1 MLVHRAPTVTELRG
15 EGNAAQVA
23 GDGFPH
29 LEVMLHPVEEKDEA
43 MAAAEHVEPAL
54 EIQGEVATRETV
66 RRFQCGGEGE
76 AAFFMGEEA
85 EEGSVAAV
93 AGAEAADE
101 GGGGHEAAPALADE
115 GGAGQGGRRRGEA
128 EEDI

>member
-1 MLVHRAPTVTELRG
+1 LEHRAPTVTELRWKG
-15 EGNAAQVA
+15 YAAQVA

-29 LEVMLHPVEEKDEA
+29 QEVEINPVDDKDEA

>member
-1 MLVHRAPTVTELRG
+1 VRAVIGGELWGVCHGDLAVRG
-15 EGNAAQVA
+15 WIAHGGFEAPPVDEEG
-23 GDGFPH
+23 
-29 LEVMLHPVEEKDEA
+29 EA
-43 MAAAEHVEPAL
+43 MAAAEDSASAL
-54 EIQGEVATRETV
+54 ELQGEVAARETV